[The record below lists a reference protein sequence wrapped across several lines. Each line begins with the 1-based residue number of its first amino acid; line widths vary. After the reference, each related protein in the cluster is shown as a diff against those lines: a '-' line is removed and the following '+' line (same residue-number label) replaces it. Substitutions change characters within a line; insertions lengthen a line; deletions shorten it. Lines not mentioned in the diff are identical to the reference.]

1 MILFNT
7 TLWLVSIAAA
17 MTIIYEAIKIADL
30 INKNRKR

>member
-17 MTIIYEAIKIADL
+17 MTIVYEAIKIADI
-30 INKNRKR
+30 INKRRRP